1 MSDKG
6 GNPKQTH
13 QGEHKKQEQCKNGN
27 RQQQQFQRRTEYRK
41 KDPEEIPVLRYG
53 PNNNFTKFKEA
64 MSKAALKNY
73 GNLGRLIQLEGCYY
87 QPTRPD
93 RNDYNLSNDPT
104 GLNQTEYLEDIKEY
118 RKEVKAMEKDRPKL
132 YALILQYLSD
142 ESLEEVK
149 RSDDW
154 DTIEQETDP
163 AMLWDVIE
171 STHKINTISKVESVT
186 KMAARTTYQQMKQ
199 GAYERIITYKE
210 RFNNALKAYT
220 DEGNPGMNDADV
232 AMDFFRGL
240 DNARYA
246 GFKT

>member
-1 MSDKG
+1 
-6 GNPKQTH
+6 
-13 QGEHKKQEQCKNGN
+13 
-27 RQQQQFQRRTEYRK
+27 
-41 KDPEEIPVLRYG
+41 
-53 PNNNFTKFKEA
+53 